1 MLHFKCLGSTC
12 PSCQSINILR
22 TLKAYDCHL
31 VQSTCSINA
40 CYKKISNSS
49 WFSFFLCLLKCL
61 GTTSISFPRAIQP
74 EITVLSPPPSTL
86 WSRTLWIWAPV
97 RPLQTKP
104 FNCHLGSWPYIPY
117 KVVLRSLW
125 HTGYLPLS
133 NIYYFY
139 QFQACFNCQ
148 PSEST
153 RIFSLV
159 SLWTVL
165 PVQSS
170 QSSRV
175 LWTCALLKTISYFL
189 ASPFT
194 VCFLVSNRL

>member
-74 EITVLSPPPSTL
+74 AITVLSPPPSTL

-104 FNCHLGSWPYIPY
+104 FNCHLGSWPYVPY

-133 NIYYFY
+133 NIYYFINFRLVLIASLRKVHGSFPLCLCELY
-139 QFQACFNCQ
+139 C
-148 PSEST
+148 PSNLVFFELLRSWKPFP
-153 RIFSLV
+153 ISSPLHSL
-159 SLWTVL
+159 S
-165 PVQSS
+165 
-170 QSSRV
+170 
-175 LWTCALLKTISYFL
+175 AF
-189 ASPFT
+189 
-194 VCFLVSNRL
+194 